1 MAEIYVDWTG
11 SYPNLCSGKWIITID
26 GIKLTG
32 IEKEEFGTLNEEY
45 SSWHFENW
53 SEVFES
59 YEDGM
64 DLDTWIQ
71 VLKTDDINGLHASLQ
86 RHGIKITDELLSEL
100 YKKIQGQDWRQG
112 SCGGCI

>member
-1 MAEIYVDWTG
+1 MSEIYVEWTG
-11 SYPNLCSGKWIITID
+11 GYPNLCSGKWIITID
-26 GIKLTG
+26 GIKLTNIG
-32 IEKEEFGTLNEEY
+32 KEDFGTLGEY

-53 SEVFES
+53 NEVFES

-71 VLKTDDINGLHASLQ
+71 VLKTDDINGLYASLQ

-100 YKKIQGQDWRQG
+100 YTHIQGQDWRHS

>member
-1 MAEIYVDWTG
+1 MAEIYVEWTG

-32 IEKEEFGTLNEEY
+32 IGKEDFGTLGEY

-53 SEVFES
+53 IEVFDS

-64 DLDTWIQ
+64 DLDAWIQ
-71 VLKTDDINGLHASLQ
+71 VLKTDDINGLYASLQ

-100 YKKIQGQDWRQG
+100 YTHIQGQDWRHG